1 MTDYKNDFEI
11 VPKCPWK
18 RRREALIEW
27 GVLLLIYAAVVVF
40 VVFAC
45 NPYLFCK

>member
-18 RRREALIEW
+18 RRRESIIEW
-27 GVLLLIYAAVVVF
+27 GLILVIYSAVACF
-40 VVFAC
+40 IVFAC